1 MRIESNHSLLFV
13 KQICKGRFVMIC
25 VKEVCFDWIETE
37 FEASSTVRGSAL
49 TADAPAAKG
58 VSSDPALRT
67 LVINLT
73 NGMIKTNF
81 ISIYIAF

>member
-1 MRIESNHSLLFV
+1 
-13 KQICKGRFVMIC
+13 MIC